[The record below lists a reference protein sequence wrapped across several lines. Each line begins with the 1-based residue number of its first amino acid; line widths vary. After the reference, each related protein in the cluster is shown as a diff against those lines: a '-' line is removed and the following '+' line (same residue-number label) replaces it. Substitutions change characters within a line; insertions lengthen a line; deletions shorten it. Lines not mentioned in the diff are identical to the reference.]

1 LRVSIAA
8 AKFWNFPPPG
18 GIYEVD
24 MASDEKWLEE
34 ALAGDEHSFS
44 LLYRARQ
51 GAIYR
56 FALHM
61 SGDPALAEDTAQEV
75 FLALLERGNR
85 YDPAR
90 GTLLAFLYGI
100 ARHLVLRRLEKLGGD
115 AVLEELAVD
124 EDLLDD
130 LTRRET
136 IESVRRAVISLPL
149 VYREALVLFDLEGA
163 SYEETAAA
171 LDCPIGT
178 VRSRLSRGRAMLA
191 QKLKPEGQKSEGNT
205 VRSLS

>member
-1 LRVSIAA
+1 
-8 AKFWNFPPPG
+8 
-18 GIYEVD
+18 

-61 SGDPALAEDTAQEV
+61 SGNPALAEDVTQEV

-85 YDPAR
+85 YEPER
-90 GTLLAFLYGI
+90 GPLLPFLYGV
-100 ARHLVLRRLEKLGGD
+100 ARHLMLRRLEKTSVD
-115 AVLEELAVD
+115 TVTEELAID

-136 IESVRRAVISLPL
+136 IESVRRAVLSLPL
-149 VYREALVLFDLEGA
+149 VYREAVVLFDLEGA
-163 SYEETAAA
+163 SYEEAAVA
-171 LDCPIGT
+171 LDCPVGT
-178 VRSRLSRGRAMLA
+178 VRSRLSRGRALLA
-191 QKLKPEGQKSEGNT
+191 QKLEGEKLKLNA